1 LDYVSHDL
9 ELMMPGSQLMI
20 TGAANYG
27 SVGGGIQQMGGIP
40 PVGIPPMGGMG
51 LPPMG
56 PIGGMGGMGPMGSMG
71 GFGQTSPYG
80 STRPF

>member
-1 LDYVSHDL
+1 VTTTTLDFVSHDL

-20 TGAANYG
+20 TGATNYG
-27 SVGGGIQQMGGIP
+27 SIGGGLQQPVGMP
-40 PVGIPPMGGMG
+40 PLGIPPMGG
-51 LPPMG
+51 LP
-56 PIGGMGGMGPMGSMG
+56 GGMMG